1 MALHSHR
8 NTGRAMKA
16 TTAIIAGGLVAG
28 AADITYACVH
38 YNLVYGTPPER
49 IFQSV
54 AAGLIGKD
62 VATAGAWG
70 TAALGLGAHMA
81 IALIMAAAFVGVSMF
96 VPLVRKLWSITGPLY
111 GLGLMFLMNF
121 IIVPMS
127 AVGGP
132 AQLPQ
137 GELLYGA
144 IFAHTILVGLPIAW
158 FAARVTR

>member
-1 MALHSHR
+1 
-8 NTGRAMKA
+8 MKA
-16 TTAIIAGGLVAG
+16 IAAILAGGFVAG

-62 VATAGAWG
+62 AANAGGWG
-70 TAALGLGAHMA
+70 TAALGLAAHMA
-81 IALIMAAAFVGVSMF
+81 IALIMAAAFVLVSMA
-96 VPLVRKLWSITGPLY
+96 VPLIRKLWSITGPLY

-121 IIVPMS
+121 VVVPMS
-127 AVGGP
+127 AAGGP
-132 AQLPQ
+132 AQLPK
-137 GELLYGA
+137 GEFLYGA

-158 FAARVTR
+158 FAARLKR

>member
-1 MALHSHR
+1 
-8 NTGRAMKA
+8 MKA
-16 TTAIIAGGLVAG
+16 ITAIIAGGLVAG

-62 VATAGAWG
+62 AATAGGWN
-70 TAALGLGAHMA
+70 TAALGLGAHMV
-81 IALIMAAAFVGVSMF
+81 IALIMAAAFVIVSMLL
-96 VPLVRKLWSITGPLY
+96 PPMRKLWSITGPLY

-121 IIVPMS
+121 VVVPMS
-127 AVGGP
+127 AAGGP
-132 AQLPQ
+132 PGLPQ
-137 GELLYGA
+137 GQFLYGA

-158 FAARVTR
+158 FANRVR

>member
-1 MALHSHR
+1 
-8 NTGRAMKA
+8 MKA
-16 TTAIIAGGLVAG
+16 ITAIIAGGLVAG

-62 VATAGAWG
+62 AANAGAWG
-70 TAALGLGAHMA
+70 TAALGLGAHMV
-81 IALIMAAAFVGVSMF
+81 IALIMAAAFFLVSMA
-96 VPLVRKLWSITGPLY
+96 VPLIRKLWSITGPLY
-111 GLGLMFLMNF
+111 GLSLMFLMNF
-121 IIVPMS
+121 VVVPMS
-127 AVGGP
+127 AAGGP

-137 GELLYGA
+137 GEFLYGA

-158 FAARVTR
+158 FAARLKR

>member
-1 MALHSHR
+1 
-8 NTGRAMKA
+8 MKA
-16 TTAIIAGGLVAG
+16 IAAILAGGFVAG

-38 YNLVYGTPPER
+38 YNLVYGTLPER

-62 VATAGAWG
+62 AANAGGWG

-81 IALIMAAAFVGVSMF
+81 IALIMAAAFVLVSMA
-96 VPLVRKLWSITGPLY
+96 VPLIRKLWSITGPLY

-121 IIVPMS
+121 VVVPMS
-127 AVGGP
+127 AAGGP
-132 AQLPQ
+132 AQLPK
-137 GELLYGA
+137 GEFLYGA

-158 FAARVTR
+158 FAARLKR